1 MWLRYLVKSIAYDIA
16 SVPLSYIL
24 PRYAEM
30 RGGPCDN
37 NNQWR
42 IEPRLPEKW
51 SNFMTTDNSLWGDAG
66 WRERNP
72 DYQSVYKMGAWLR
85 RNPAQGLDAGVLAA
99 HIKPTDKIDV
109 LEGDPKVSD
118 APHGLEGRCFVQ
130 VGRYWN
136 LVKVTRF
143 PWKLKGYC
151 WKTNIG
157 WELKTYAE
165 DPTRLTTQPIA
176 RFAASTRPT
185 KFVQE

>member
-1 MWLRYLVKSIAYDIA
+1 MWLRYLIKSIAYGIT

-30 RGGPCDN
+30 RLGPCDN
-37 NNQWR
+37 NNAMR
-42 IEPRLPEKW
+42 EEPRLPEKW
-51 SNFMTTDNSLWGDAG
+51 SNFMTTDNSLWGDFG

-72 DYQSVYKMGAWLR
+72 DYKSVYKMGAWLR

-130 VGRYWN
+130 IGQYWN

-143 PWKLKGYC
+143 PWKLNGYC
-151 WKTNIG
+151 WKTNLG

-165 DPTRLTTQPIA
+165 DETRLTTQPIA
-176 RFAASTRPT
+176 RFAASIRPT

>member
-1 MWLRYLVKSIAYDIA
+1 MWLRLLAKSIAYGIA

-24 PRYAEM
+24 PFSAEM
-30 RGGPCDN
+30 RLGPCDN
-37 NNQWR
+37 NNDSR
-42 IEPRLPEKW
+42 VEPRLPEKW

-72 DYQSVYKMGAWLR
+72 DYKSLYSMGAWLR

-99 HIKPTDKIDV
+99 HIKPTDWIDV

-118 APHGLEGRCFVQ
+118 APHGLEGRCFVRFGQ
-130 VGRYWN
+130 YWN

-143 PWKLKGYC
+143 WWPFKGYC
-151 WKTNIG
+151 WKTNLG

-165 DPTRLTTQPIA
+165 DTTRLKTQPVA
-176 RFAASTRPT
+176 RFAASIRPT
-185 KFVQE
+185 KFVTQ

>member
-1 MWLRYLVKSIAYDIA
+1 MWLRLLAKSIAYGIA

-30 RGGPCDN
+30 RLGPCDN
-37 NNQWR
+37 SNDYR
-42 IEPRLPEKW
+42 AEPRLPTQW
-51 SNFMTTDNSLWGDAG
+51 SNFMTTDNSLWGDGG

-72 DYQSVYKMGAWLR
+72 DYKSVYKMGAWLR
-85 RNPAQGLDAGVLAA
+85 RNPAQGLDAGALAA
-99 HIKPTDKIDV
+99 HIKPTDKIEV
-109 LEGDPKVSD
+109 AGNPKVSD

-130 VGRYWN
+130 IGQYWN

-151 WKTNIG
+151 WKTNLG

-176 RFAASTRPT
+176 RFAASIRPT